1 MKKQDQRLSDLRKLM
16 QRELKIMPPADDDS
30 LSTAQSA
37 PGQTSMSSR
46 SLSQLRNSSS
56 VSVDSVSAV
65 GIHKSTETLSISVA
79 QSVGDMRN
87 GSSVSVDS
95 VSAAGVHKSVMS
107 PASPATLSLSDQLTL
122 NGQYT
127 PTDYVSSRSSGG
139 QRSAG
144 RSHRSLAGSQGGVV
158 MSPADC
164 EYDFVRELN
173 FKYLRHVVLKFMLS
187 REAEVPTCLQMNN
200 VTRI

>member
-16 QRELKIMPPADDDS
+16 QRELKIMPPPDDDS
-30 LSTAQSA
+30 LSTTQSA
-37 PGQTSMSSR
+37 PGQTSTSSR
-46 SLSQLRNSSS
+46 SLSQLRNNSS

-65 GIHKSTETLSISVA
+65 GIHKSTETLSLSL
-79 QSVGDMRN
+79 SDMRN

-95 VSAAGVHKSVMS
+95 VSAAGVHKSAMS
-107 PASPATLSLSDQLTL
+107 PAEISSPATLTLSDQLTI

-127 PTDYVSSRSSGG
+127 PANYASSRSAGG
-139 QRSAG
+139 QRSVG
-144 RSHRSLAGSQGGVV
+144 RSQRSSAGSQGGVV

-187 REAEVPTCLQMNN
+187 REAEVKTLLQINKM
-200 VTRI
+200 TGI

>member
-16 QRELKIMPPADDDS
+16 QRELKIMPPPDDDS
-30 LSTAQSA
+30 LSQSA
-37 PGQTSMSSR
+37 PGQTSMSGR

-56 VSVDSVSAV
+56 VSVDSASAI
-65 GIHKSTETLSISVA
+65 GIHTSTETLSSSVA
-79 QSVGDMRN
+79 QSMNDMRN

-95 VSAAGVHKSVMS
+95 VSTAGVHRSATS
-107 PASPATLSLSDQLTL
+107 PADTTSPATLTLSDQLTI

-127 PTDYVSSRSSGG
+127 PFNCASSRS
-139 QRSAG
+139 G
-144 RSHRSLAGSQGGVV
+144 RGHRSSAGSQSGVV

-187 REAEVPTCLQMNN
+187 REAEVRTYL
-200 VTRI
+200 RSAR